1 MSKMRLKK
9 SKVIV
14 EPSDGQQS
22 RFFYNI
28 MEIIH
33 KKKEGTV
40 PVPSLYLPM
49 RLAIV
54 SITCSGVIAI
64 GGFKS
69 GGGKPKEKAPWDVMI
84 RS

>member
-28 MEIIH
+28 MEIIQ
-33 KKKEGTV
+33 KKGGDSACPLPLPTPAPCDSVVLPALGLSQLGASKVAGASRRKKPPGT
-40 PVPSLYLPM
+40 L
-49 RLAIV
+49 
-54 SITCSGVIAI
+54 
-64 GGFKS
+64 
-69 GGGKPKEKAPWDVMI
+69 
-84 RS
+84 